1 MNASA
6 DRSQHVFSRAFAFAR
21 AHGYTRRE
29 SAGKATM
36 VRARVRA
43 GEAESFALRNVF
55 QSDKGVAL

>member
-6 DRSQHVFSRAFAFAR
+6 DRSQHVFSRAFALAR
-21 AHGYTRRE
+21 ALGCTRLE
-29 SAGKATM
+29 SAGKATQ

-43 GEAESFALRNVF
+43 GEAEPFALRNVF